1 MFSGYIKTVS
11 TSVANIME
19 TITAMIECPKG
30 SPHKFDYEP
39 HSRQFKLKK
48 ILPAGLVFP
57 FDFGMIPGTK
67 GEDGD
72 PLDII
77 VISEVTGFP
86 GCLVDCRI
94 IGAFKVEQTE
104 RNGETMRNDRFIGIP
119 EVSQLFAEVN
129 TIDQLPEGILSQLEA
144 FFKNYNEQAGKQFR
158 VLKRLSPKEA
168 YSLIKKD

>member
-1 MFSGYIKTVS
+1 MNKQKMV
-11 TSVANIME
+11 
-19 TITAMIECPKG
+19 TAMIECPRG
-30 SPHKFDYEP
+30 YNQKFDFDPEEK
-39 HSRQFKLKK
+39 RFKLSK

-77 VISEVTGFP
+77 VVSESTTFP

-94 IGAFKVEQTE
+94 IGALKAEQTE
-104 RNGETMRNDRFIGIP
+104 RDGNTMRNDRFIGIP
-119 EVSQLFAEVN
+119 DVSQLFAGIQTLE
-129 TIDQLPEGILSQLEA
+129 QLPEAIVNQLEA

-158 VLKRLSPKEA
+158 VIERLSAKQA
-168 YSLIKKD
+168 GRLLTSN